1 MQSSLSKSGL
11 PGPTGDHIAVGARD
25 ARAGLGYGILEPKFQ
40 LPRSLNSAYPYDDP
54 DEMEGEDVEVSDG
67 SVAAVGRK
75 SLDYSPVD
83 HLAAAGTDP
92 FYFVAGNTKLSDCFF
107 RQEKVLAEIAAFGD
121 SMAAIPQLNQRR
133 GPSATGYTAAFV
145 YPGGGGSNF
154 RRTGS
159 FRGWSKSP
167 PPSKVEA
174 ELEDEFPDEED
185 IYTLSDLAKKRQIE

>member
-1 MQSSLSKSGL
+1 MRSSLSKPGL
-11 PGPTGDHIAVGARD
+11 PGPTGDHVAVGARG
-25 ARAGLGYGILEPKFQ
+25 ARTGLGYGILEPKFQ
-40 LPRSLNSAYPYDDP
+40 LPRSLNSAYPYDDHDP
-54 DEMEGEDVEVSDG
+54 YEMEVEDVEVSDD
-67 SVAAVGRK
+67 SVAAVGKK

-83 HLAAAGTDP
+83 HFAAAGTDP
-92 FYFVAGNTKLSDCFF
+92 FYFVAGNTKLSDCFS

-133 GPSATGYTAAFV
+133 GPSATGYTTAFA

-167 PPSKVEA
+167 PPLKA

-185 IYTLSDLAKKRQIE
+185 IYTLSDLVKKRQIE